1 VGESAEGPG
10 PQSLDFAE
18 KPVMTL
24 LKDAPVQYAAVKRE
38 GLLRSILVHV
48 EGIPQTSG
56 RLQVAVDLARMFD
69 ATLKGVGAEMLQT
82 YGDPY
87 GFHGGEWIV
96 QLQSLVED
104 DLKRAEQTFRAQTA
118 GLKTEWTSVEAFP
131 VNVMARHARSAD
143 LIVAGGV
150 PLGGEGN
157 YRAAHPA
164 ELAMQCGRPILV
176 APPKPGKFH
185 GRAVIVAW
193 KDTREARRALADSL
207 PFLIAAEQV
216 VVVECCAKDGV
227 AEARL
232 NTSDVVQQ
240 LRRHGVEASG
250 KAAPTAPERVAME
263 LQNAAQEV
271 GADLIVAGAYGHTRL
286 GEWAF
291 GGVTYDLLN
300 APERFVLLSH

>member
-1 VGESAEGPG
+1 MA
-10 PQSLDFAE
+10 
-18 KPVMTL
+18 L

-38 GLLRSILVHV
+38 GLLRCILVHV
-48 EGIPQTSG
+48 EGNPQTSG

-87 GFHGGEWIV
+87 GLFGGEWV
-96 QLQSLVED
+96 LQLVED
-104 DLKRAEQTFRAQTA
+104 DLKRAEHTFRAQTT

-131 VNVMARHARSAD
+131 ANAMARHARSAD
-143 LIVAGGV
+143 VIVAGGV

-164 ELAMQCGRPILV
+164 DLAMRCGRPVLV

-250 KAAPTAPERVAME
+250 KAAPTAPERVGME

-291 GGVTYDLLN
+291 GGVTDDLLN
-300 APERFVLLSH
+300 APEQFILLSH